1 MTTAKYTLSTGQQLN
16 VVTRTVIGIA
26 GESAIIVT
34 FEMGGLT
41 VNLDFLKG
49 LLKPEDYNDIDEYI
63 CQIRESNYESS
74 LALCN

>member
-16 VVTRTVIGIA
+16 VVTRTVIGVA
-26 GESAIIVT
+26 GGTAIIVT
-34 FEMGGLT
+34 LEMGGLT

-49 LLKPEDYNDIDEYI
+49 LLKPEDYNDLSEYI
-63 CQIRESNYESS
+63 CQVRESNHESS